1 MHIPFAELI
10 GSRFARRHAALDLV
24 DKIDAETQD
33 IDDSLDTV
41 DLPSAEPAQ
50 LLQKMESRLIRQHL
64 ANPGVLSDEEL
75 RKLRYIL
82 NFARLADFEPGA
94 AGSGGS
100 RGRGDISVGAE
111 VAPWRSRVSDTLYG
125 PLREEPDPITA
136 LKAAR
141 TALDGLSADQDD
153 QRRVLIERHGSD
165 FSAAELD
172 SEVGYKKLVT
182 IHGGGAAR
190 GSSTSAASS
199 ASWRPAK
206 RLTT

>member
-75 RKLRYIL
+75 RKLRYTL

-125 PLREEPDPITA
+125 RCAKSQIRSPRSRPHAP
-136 LKAAR
+136 R
-141 TALDGLSADQDD
+141 
-153 QRRVLIERHGSD
+153 
-165 FSAAELD
+165 
-172 SEVGYKKLVT
+172 
-182 IHGGGAAR
+182 
-190 GSSTSAASS
+190 STVC
-199 ASWRPAK
+199 PPTK
-206 RLTT
+206 TTNGEC